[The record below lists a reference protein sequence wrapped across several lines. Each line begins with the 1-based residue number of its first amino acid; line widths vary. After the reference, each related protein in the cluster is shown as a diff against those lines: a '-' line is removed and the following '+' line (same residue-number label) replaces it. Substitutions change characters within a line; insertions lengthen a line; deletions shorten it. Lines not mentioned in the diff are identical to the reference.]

1 MELSIRIERFNGQWT
16 NSRTTREYYNYTFRL
31 VRFSQCVTVL
41 KLSNPARMHA
51 HDSELLPGQFLD
63 ERYQITAPLG
73 AGGMGTVYEAVEV
86 ELGRK
91 VALKLVLPENRSSGE
106 HLQRFR
112 REAEALSKLHHR
124 NIITIFRYGIG
135 NGTPYVAM
143 ELLDGESLQEL
154 LERQHSLPLPQ
165 AIDIATDVASALSA
179 AHKQGILHRDIKPG
193 NIFLCRDGAT
203 KLIDFGLCKQDIE
216 GAQELQKLTQ
226 TGLLVGS
233 VHYMSPEACQG
244 RKLSPSSDIYALG
257 IVLYQSIT
265 GTFPF
270 DFENPVGLLFKHVN
284 DPIPSLQKLYPLMPC
299 ARELDEF
306 FTICL
311 AKNPDSRYQNAE
323 GVKSA
328 LETLRQAE
336 PRPLPPLRRDST
348 RIKVLVIVVSGL
360 LAIAMLCRPEFV
372 ADVAPLLFYG
382 DSPQR
387 LLDRQVKAAT
397 LAGQYRL
404 HSYRRAIYRKIG
416 DRALTSSNPLE
427 SAECYVALARGSL
440 ADKRLDEARQSA
452 LSALKSLSAVDPA
465 DRSLASS
472 IGILVGQ
479 SCDVLRGSGLRRWRT
494 EFAPD
499 SFDIIVEKLRR
510 RYSGTSATEALVPLA
525 RFNVESLKATNR
537 TRDYCFALLQ
547 LGISLSDTGR
557 FSEAEVCLREV
568 IGILKQN
575 SQAEQE
581 SLRLN
586 AYQLLVPVYASLGR
600 RDDAI
605 ACAKTTMRLSKRA
618 VNGNDDSLLRHQL
631 VVARCISFID
641 SNLSAAIYS
650 CVLLQVQSDRSLPTR
665 KALLFWTLIGQA
677 RCLLLQEKYQSALEL
692 LNTAD
697 ALDDKTMKDSPS
709 ESAFYV
715 QFSRATRARLMAS
728 MGRFEDAKVLI
739 DSVRTELKARDI
751 NDAGLLRQLTDECAV
766 VDKLCGVSADLEKTF
781 PTSEKC

>member
-1 MELSIRIERFNGQWT
+1 
-16 NSRTTREYYNYTFRL
+16 
-31 VRFSQCVTVL
+31 
-41 KLSNPARMHA
+41 MHA
-51 HDSELLPGQFLD
+51 HNSELLPGQYLD
-63 ERYQITAPLG
+63 ERYQITASLG

-124 NIITIFRYGIG
+124 NIITIFRYGIS

-323 GVKSA
+323 AVKSA
-328 LETLRQAE
+328 LETLRDATLQ

-348 RIKVLVIVVSGL
+348 SIKVLVIVVSGL

-404 HSYRRAIYRKIG
+404 DSYRRAIYRKIG

-440 ADKRLDEARQSA
+440 ADKSLDEARQSA

-465 DRSLASS
+465 GKSTVSS
-472 IGILVGQ
+472 IEGLVGQ
-479 SCDVLRGSGLRRWRT
+479 SCDVLRSTGLRRSARAT
-494 EFAPD
+494 D

-510 RYSGTSATEALVPLA
+510 RYSGTSAAEALVPLA

-557 FSEAEVCLREV
+557 FSEAEVCLSEV

-575 SQAEQE
+575 SQADAEN
-581 SLRLN
+581 LRLN
-586 AYQLLVPVYASLGR
+586 AYQLLVSVYANLGR
-600 RDDAI
+600 RDAAI
-605 ACAKTTMRLSKRA
+605 ACAKTTVRLSKLD
-618 VNGNDDSLLRHQL
+618 VNRNDDALLRDQL
-631 VVARCISFID
+631 TVARCVSFID
-641 SNLSAAIYS
+641 SNLSEAIYS
-650 CVLLQVQSDRSLPTR
+650 SVLLQVERDRSLLNR
-665 KALLFWTLIGQA
+665 NAFLFWTLIGQA

-715 QFSRATRARLMAS
+715 QFYRATRARLMAA
-728 MGRFEDAKVLI
+728 MGRFDDAKVLI

-751 NDAGLLRQLTDECAV
+751 NDAGLVRQLTDECAV
-766 VDKLCGVSADLEKTF
+766 VDKLCAASSGLGKLTPPPERGRR
-781 PTSEKC
+781 